1 LFRKGLLDGSGKKN
15 CMKNLM
21 FTLVMLV
28 IVSNLHSQ
36 NVFKEDIIGVWK
48 LKQKNDSDTF
58 LNFGEY
64 LRFINNEIHFF
75 DIEDGEE
82 TNATVIKFK
91 FMDKIDFLSKGL
103 YTIYGQLIKF
113 PNGEVWELKFEN
125 VNDETRL
132 FWIPRQNSNG
142 EFIMILDE
150 RGIIKDPERR
160 KKAYER
166 EIHTYYIKL

>member
-75 DIEDGEE
+75 DIEDG
-82 TNATVIKFK
+82 
-91 FMDKIDFLSKGL
+91 KIDFLSKGL